1 MIRYSHLFFQFVSLE
16 FFMGGGGGE
25 GDQTNCVGKDDWGE
39 EEV

>member
-16 FFMGGGGGE
+16 FFMGGGE

>member
-16 FFMGGGGGE
+16 FFMGGGGE